1 MEMNRASLAGAVDLS
16 SLRREG
22 LPTGSGLASQNPP
35 GDNRTVTVPSLILA
49 ADEQNIRDFLQLSNS
64 IPVVVEVS
72 SNSAAGSAELGTKL
86 EAAIT
91 AAEGRLILIKIDAEA
106 HPALV
111 EAFGIRDL
119 PSVLALIQG
128 QPAPLFSG
136 DQSVDAIRNVLLR
149 LIQVGEQNNLNA
161 TAVVSGAPVAESEL
175 PPLHKA
181 AFDAIEAGNYLL
193 AVQSYD
199 QALRENP
206 ADKLA
211 QAGLAQAKLLV
222 RTEQLDFEAV
232 ISAKVST
239 DEDAVKKADALV
251 AIGNYQAGFESILD
265 FYPRAAD
272 QKSMVKHLLEL
283 FEVVGADDEEVIAA
297 RKKLSL
303 LLF

>member
-1 MEMNRASLAGAVDLS
+1 MNRASLAGAVDLS
-16 SLRREG
+16 SLRRDG
-22 LPTGSGLASQNPP
+22 QPTGSGLTSQSPS
-35 GDNRTVTVPSLILA
+35 GDNQTVTVPSLILA
-49 ADEQNIRDFLQLSNS
+49 ANEQNIRDFLQLSNS
-64 IPVVVEVS
+64 IPVVVEVF
-72 SNSAAGSAELGTKL
+72 SNSVEGSTALGTKL

-111 EAFGIRDL
+111 DAFGVRDL
-119 PSVLALIQG
+119 PSVLALLQG

-136 DQSVDAIRNVLLR
+136 DQSVEAIRNVLLR

-161 TAVVSGAPVAESEL
+161 TAVVSGAPTAEPEL
-175 PPLHKA
+175 PPLHKTA
-181 AFDAIEAGNYLL
+181 YEAIEAGNYQL
-193 AVQSYD
+193 AVQSYER
-199 QALRENP
+199 ALRENP

-211 QAGLAQAKLLV
+211 QAGLAQARLLA

-232 ISAKVST
+232 ISATVST
-239 DEDAVKKADALV
+239 DEHAIKKADALV
-251 AIGNYQAGFESILD
+251 AIGNYQAGFEAILD

-272 QKSMVKHLLEL
+272 QKSMVKHLIEL
-283 FEVVGADDEEVIAA
+283 FEVVGAEDEQVIAA